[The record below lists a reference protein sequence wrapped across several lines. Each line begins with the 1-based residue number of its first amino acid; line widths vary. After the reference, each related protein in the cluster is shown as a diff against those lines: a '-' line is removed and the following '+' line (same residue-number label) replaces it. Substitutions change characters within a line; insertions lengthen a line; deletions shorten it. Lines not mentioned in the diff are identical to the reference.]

1 MIICFL
7 SFIAEILLLHSQW
20 NRHRTRSPHGG
31 LLAGKC
37 PWSCFRGAEGIYL
50 TYCMSFWEK
59 ACNIDSCI
67 IYKGL
72 LSVYYMY
79 TSSKWIVITGTCI
92 VFTPYRYSVTSYYF
106 GKKVSKFSFMIHKH
120 CMPSSHLEYF
130 RENDINMQLILYGAI
145 QIRNFMLHYW
155 SSCDDFNS
163 INIKINA

>member
-1 MIICFL
+1 MMICFL

-20 NRHRTRSPHGG
+20 NRHRTCSPHGG

-59 ACNIDSCI
+59 PCNIDSCI
-67 IYKGL
+67 RTVICLYN
-72 LSVYYMY
+72 YMY
-79 TSSKWIVITGTCI
+79 TSSKWICSH
-92 VFTPYRYSVTSYYF
+92 YRYMYCIYILQVICLYLQF
-106 GKKVSKFSFMIHKH
+106 WEKGFRFSFMIHKH

-145 QIRNFMLHYW
+145 QIRNFMLNY
-155 SSCDDFNS
+155 
-163 INIKINA
+163 